1 MKKIIHLI
9 AIALFLVLQANVFAN
24 TVIVKGYIK
33 DSSNHAI
40 ANKSVRIYSDSS
52 NNACLLAHTTVT
64 NANGYYTD
72 TLTCNGDIRNLI
84 IIVENCNGA
93 KITNRPQ
100 VINTPNIVESNFIIC
115 TTQPGA
121 SIPPTNCHAAFSYT
135 SAATGIKFN
144 GHGSEASAGDSITS
158 RVWSFGDSTPPL
170 TGNNLDPT
178 HAYTKPGIYTVCLS
192 IRTKRGC
199 ESKYCNTVIF
209 TPASNDCNVQ
219 LQIKSE
225 RVSAKKIRF
234 SSGLSS
240 TSPGDSIVQ
249 RTWKFGDNTSLDGNQ
264 VNPLKE
270 YKDTGVYY
278 VCVQVRTAKGCE
290 KMFCLSV
297 VVRDSIG
304 GILPTPANCKT
315 SFTYTIKDSTVRF
328 NSEGSHAASD
338 DDSIISRTWYYADN
352 STSVSLT
359 GNVINPS
366 YTYSK
371 PGSYNVYLVIKTK
384 KGCESKY
391 SGTVVI
397 RPGIVPADCK
407 AYFNYTIKDS
417 TIIFNS
423 EDSHGS
429 SSEDSIISRTWYY
442 ADSSKAVSL
451 TGNVIKPSYKY
462 SKPGSYHVYLVI
474 KTKNGC
480 ESKYEGTVVIRPKI
494 VPANCKAYFSYT
506 IKDSTIIFDSEDS
519 HASSSEGSIIS
530 RTWYY
535 ADSSTSVSL
544 NGNVIKP
551 SYKYSKPGSYRV
563 YLVIKTKNGCE
574 SKFEDTVVIKPK
586 PVPAN
591 CKAVFTFT
599 TQNTSVKFNS
609 AASAATSSEDSI
621 ISRYWLFGD
630 STAGFSG
637 NNSIDPLHTYR
648 KGGTYTVS
656 LYIKTKAGCE
666 SKYTATVV
674 IAPVNCTLQV
684 QFNAER
690 ISGKKVQFNSRLST
704 AQGDSIIQ
712 RNWKFGDNTILS
724 GNEISPVKE
733 FPIQGVYNACLR
745 VKTINGCEAQSC
757 KQVVVQDS
765 INLSPTVI
773 DYVKVVSINPNPVVT
788 RMVVTIWSRNN
799 NVEAELSIF
808 DIYGTGKLNIKK
820 VLVQGNNVIE
830 IPTESLYHGPYF
842 FKVST
847 KNGRDTKAFY
857 KL

>member
-1 MKKIIHLI
+1 M
-9 AIALFLVLQANVFAN
+9 
-24 TVIVKGYIK
+24 
-33 DSSNHAI
+33 
-40 ANKSVRIYSDSS
+40 
-52 NNACLLAHTTVT
+52 
-64 NANGYYTD
+64 
-72 TLTCNGDIRNLI
+72 
-84 IIVENCNGA
+84 
-93 KITNRPQ
+93 
-100 VINTPNIVESNFIIC
+100 
-115 TTQPGA
+115 
-121 SIPPTNCHAAFSYT
+121 
-135 SAATGIKFN
+135 
-144 GHGSEASAGDSITS
+144 
-158 RVWSFGDSTPPL
+158 
-170 TGNNLDPT
+170 
-178 HAYTKPGIYTVCLS
+178 
-192 IRTKRGC
+192 
-199 ESKYCNTVIF
+199 
-209 TPASNDCNVQ
+209 
-219 LQIKSE
+219 
-225 RVSAKKIRF
+225 
-234 SSGLSS
+234 
-240 TSPGDSIVQ
+240 
-249 RTWKFGDNTSLDGNQ
+249 
-264 VNPLKE
+264 
-270 YKDTGVYY
+270 
-278 VCVQVRTAKGCE
+278 
-290 KMFCLSV
+290 
-297 VVRDSIG
+297 
-304 GILPTPANCKT
+304 
-315 SFTYTIKDSTVRF
+315 
-328 NSEGSHAASD
+328 
-338 DDSIISRTWYYADN
+338 
-352 STSVSLT
+352 
-359 GNVINPS
+359 
-366 YTYSK
+366 
-371 PGSYNVYLVIKTK
+371 
-384 KGCESKY
+384 
-391 SGTVVI
+391 VI
-397 RPGIVPADCK
+397 RPGIVPANCK

-442 ADSSKAVSL
+442 ADSSNAVSL
-451 TGNVIKPSYKY
+451 T
-462 SKPGSYHVYLVI
+462 
-474 KTKNGC
+474 
-480 ESKYEGTVVIRPKI
+480 
-494 VPANCKAYFSYT
+494 
-506 IKDSTIIFDSEDS
+506 
-519 HASSSEGSIIS
+519 
-530 RTWYY
+530 
-535 ADSSTSVSL
+535 
-544 NGNVIKP
+544 GNVIKP

-574 SKFEDTVVIKPK
+574 SKFEGTVVIKPK
-586 PVPAN
+586 PAPAN

-599 TQNTSVKFNS
+599 IQNTSVNFNS

-637 NNSIDPLHTYR
+637 NNNIDPLHTYR
-648 KGGTYTVS
+648 KGGTYTVY

-733 FPIQGVYNACLR
+733 FPIQGVYNTCLR

-765 INLSPTVI
+765 VNLSPTVI
-773 DYVKVVSINPNPVVT
+773 DYVKVMSINPNPVVT